1 MNDVKEVLSRKDANL
16 DAKAKLREVVSYL
29 NEQLER
35 NLIKNSISTNLAR
48 INSELTQNLF
58 NSGVF
63 HLCVRFLTVSKCIRL
78 FMAIFHWLLLG
89 ALSNCF

>member
-48 INSELTQNLF
+48 I
-58 NSGVF
+58 G
-63 HLCVRFLTVSKCIRL
+63 
-78 FMAIFHWLLLG
+78 
-89 ALSNCF
+89 